1 MTFWLPISYHKVTLR
16 NQRDHNLQ
24 RFGGR
29 EGAINAQLSL
39 KVLSVALTSI
49 YEGGVGRSS
58 IGIAGTPSLMAY
70 HTASSILHMGFPLP
84 VPLQSKLASFTDG
97 DGERPGANVVA
108 TSKRRASTLPTR
120 LLGLEG
126 RVGIHRL
133 ISVRQSASEVKHG
146 RWVSDQYNLSLG
158 RTEEEFEIVS
168 CRLSGSVAGAV
179 VADQIKRACN
189 CHLQPSLFS
198 TSIILT

>member
-1 MTFWLPISYHKVTLR
+1 MRTKQDSTLT
-16 NQRDHNLQ
+16 

-29 EGAINAQLSL
+29 EGAINAQPSFTS
-39 KVLSVALTSI
+39 LSVALTSI

-58 IGIAGTPSLMAY
+58 IGIADTPSLMAY
-70 HTASSILHMGFPLP
+70 NTTSSILNMGFPLP
-84 VPLQSKLASFTDG
+84 VPLQSKLASSTDG
-97 DGERPGANVVA
+97 DGDRPGANVVA

-126 RVGIHRL
+126 RVGTHRL
-133 ISVRQSASEVKHG
+133 FSVRQSASSVVKHG
-146 RWVSDQYNLSLG
+146 GWVSDQYNLSLG

-189 CHLQPSLFS
+189 CHLQPSHYS

>member
-1 MTFWLPISYHKVTLR
+1 MEKTNNAATKT
-16 NQRDHNLQ
+16 
-24 RFGGR
+24 FGGTER
-29 EGAINAQLSL
+29 AINAQPIFMTLR
-39 KVLSVALTSI
+39 VALTSI
-49 YEGGVGRSS
+49 HEGGVGRSS